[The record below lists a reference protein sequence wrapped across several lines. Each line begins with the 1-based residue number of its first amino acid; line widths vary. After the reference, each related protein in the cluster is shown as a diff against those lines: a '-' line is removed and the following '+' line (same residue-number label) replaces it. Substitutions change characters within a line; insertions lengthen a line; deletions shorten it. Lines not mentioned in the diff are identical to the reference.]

1 MGRPQSRSD
10 LNTAMFG
17 AGRGLGTASAMF
29 NHAIAERLGLLPTDW
44 DCLSLLEAGPV
55 PAGYLA
61 KHTGLSTGAI
71 TGVIDR
77 LEAAGYVRRARD
89 PNDRRRVLV
98 EPVPEKLE
106 AMIPLFEPMLAD
118 MANLNAEYS
127 NDELEVIVESM
138 QLASAVLSEHT
149 LRLRGNGHR

>member
-1 MGRPQSRSD
+1 MNS
-10 LNTAMFG
+10 AIFG

-44 DCLSLLEAGPV
+44 DCLSLLDAGPV
-55 PAGYLA
+55 PAGHLA

-98 EPVPEKLE
+98 EPVTEKVA
-106 AMIPLFEPMLAD
+106 AMTSLFEPMLAD
-118 MANLNAEYS
+118 MAQLNAEYTD
-127 NDELEVIVESM
+127 DELEVIVESM

-149 LRLRGNGHR
+149 LRLRGNGHHES